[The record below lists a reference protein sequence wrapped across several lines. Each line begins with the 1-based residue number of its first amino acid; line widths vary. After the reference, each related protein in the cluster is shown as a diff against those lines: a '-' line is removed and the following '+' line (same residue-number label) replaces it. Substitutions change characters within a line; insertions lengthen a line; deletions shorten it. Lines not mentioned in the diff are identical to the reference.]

1 MGQPLVTGRV
11 TPPKDM
17 IAAAKKTLG
26 ERYEAFIKKYGEN
39 FTPKQLCEF
48 HEAR

>member
-17 IAAAKKTLG
+17 MEAARKTLG
-26 ERYEAFIKKYGEN
+26 ERFEAFIKKYGEN
-39 FTPKQLCEF
+39 FTAKQLCEF